1 LAYRRQD
8 PIDFIDSYYS
18 KEKYAICYSFSVSPI
33 NGMDMWPKPAEG
45 VEENGIRKRIKG
57 VAYKCTRCSQFG
69 HNAKSCKSK
78 TQDPDGL
85 KRKVNKHGI
94 PINYVFYF
102 LCLLIIM
109 NLNMFVNYVSVC

>member
-45 VEENGIRKRIKG
+45 VEEDGIRKRIKG

-102 LCLLIIM
+102 LCL
-109 NLNMFVNYVSVC
+109 